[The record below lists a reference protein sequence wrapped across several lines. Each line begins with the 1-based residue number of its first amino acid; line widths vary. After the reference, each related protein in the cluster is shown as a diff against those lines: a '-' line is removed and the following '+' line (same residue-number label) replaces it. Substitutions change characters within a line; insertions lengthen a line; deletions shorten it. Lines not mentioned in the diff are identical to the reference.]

1 MPLYFAYGSNM
12 HPDVMAERCRGA
24 KAVGSARLPG
34 WRFHITKRGSA
45 SIIPAAEASVFGV
58 LWRCLPAHI
67 HLLDGYEGVA
77 WGNYRRRR
85 LVVDTAAR
93 THIPAFTYVNSRHYP
108 GRARVSY
115 MATAILPGA
124 EAFDLPQAYI
134 DELRAWLPDR
144 PIGETRNRY
153 RGSRKLVR
161 FPRS

>member
-24 KAVGSARLPG
+24 RAVGTAQLLG

-45 SIIPAAEASVFGV
+45 SIIPAYESTVFGV
-58 LWRCLPAHI
+58 LWRCVPAHI
-67 HLLDGYEGVA
+67 HHLDRYEGVA
-77 WGNYRRRR
+77 WGNYHRRR
-85 LVVDTAAR
+85 LVVEGADGR
-93 THIPAFTYVNSRHYP
+93 CIPAFSYVNSRHHP

-115 MATAILPGA
+115 MTTAILPGA
-124 EAFDLPQAYI
+124 EAFGLPQFYI

-153 RGSRKLVR
+153 RGSRKAVR
-161 FPRS
+161 FPRN